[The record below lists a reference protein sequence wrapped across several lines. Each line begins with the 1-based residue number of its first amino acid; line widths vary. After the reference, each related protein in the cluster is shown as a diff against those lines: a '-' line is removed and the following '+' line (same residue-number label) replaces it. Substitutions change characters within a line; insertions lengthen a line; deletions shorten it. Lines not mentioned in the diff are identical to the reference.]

1 MPNAV
6 CSLLRES
13 GVRDLGVHTEMLTD
27 GIIDLYRAG
36 VVTGAAQDADP
47 GKIVCTFGARVAE
60 RSTRRSTDNPDF
72 LVPRRSS

>member
-27 GIIDLYRAG
+27 GIVDLYRAG
-36 VVTGAAQDADP
+36 VVTGARKTLHPA
-47 GKIVCTFGARVAE
+47 
-60 RSTRRSTDNPDF
+60 
-72 LVPRRSS
+72 RSSARSGSVRRRCTKRPIATPTSSATPST